1 MRFASAAANSAAHDY
16 LMRYRQL
23 VELGVTSSTLY
34 LCNGTEFLYSLGNT
48 YSPVGGF
55 GGIEAIDEAAG
66 GGARAIRAW
75 MRAVGSADLYEP
87 LREDMFNRPMI
98 VRHGFLNTASDAF
111 VSSPE
116 MLWSGFVNKV
126 EVRFAD
132 AERGNFFE
140 IEAETALRRRAPASN
155 FNAETHQTVLAQSGD
170 TFFQY
175 IDQVPL
181 FRAMWGQQPTAF
193 SGARGATPGGGGSFG
208 PGTMPEWMNE
218 NWRARFGGGT

>member
-23 VELGVTSSTLY
+23 VDIGVTSSTLY
-34 LCNGTEFLYSLGNT
+34 LCNGNEFVYTLGNT

-55 GGIEAIDEAAG
+55 GGMEAIDEATG
-66 GGARAIRAW
+66 RSARAIRAW
-75 MRAVGSADLYEP
+75 LAAVGSADLVEP
-87 LREDMFNRPMI
+87 LREDMAGRPFV
-98 VRHGFLNTASDAF
+98 VRHGFLTQQGDTF
-111 VSSPE
+111 VSTPE
-116 MLWSGFVNKV
+116 LLWSGFINKV

-132 AERGNFFE
+132 PERGNFYE

-155 FNAETHQTVLAQSGD
+155 FNLETHQTVLAQSGD
-170 TFFQY
+170 TFFQF

-193 SGARGATPGGGGSFG
+193 SGASGVNRSGG
-208 PGTMPEWMNE
+208 PGNPTDFPYWDIPF
-218 NWRARFGGGT
+218 RGLP

>member
-1 MRFASAAANSAAHDY
+1 MRFANAAANSAAHEY
-16 LMRYRQL
+16 QMRYRQL

-34 LCNGTEFLYSLGNT
+34 LCNGAEFLFALGNT

-55 GGIEAIDEAAG
+55 GGMEAIDEATG

-75 MRAVGSADLYEP
+75 LAATNSSDLYEP
-87 LREDMFNRPMI
+87 LREDMFNRPMV
-98 VRHGFLNTASDAF
+98 VRHGFLNSVTDTF

-132 AERGNFFE
+132 PERGNFYE

-155 FNAETHQTVLAQSGD
+155 FNLETHQTVLGHSGD
-170 TFFQY
+170 TFFQF

-181 FRAMWGQQPTAF
+181 FRAMWGQQPTSF
-193 SGARGATPGGGGSFG
+193 SGMSGGGG
-208 PGTMPEWMNE
+208 
-218 NWRARFGGGT
+218 GGGGLRWPQLGPDDVRNIRWGGGG